1 MLLTHFQLFH
11 LNLLSPLHKSF
22 WIYPDLS
29 HASPIS
35 VSGGPL
41 SPPSVSCSTPVLLHR
56 LPLLSKFFPV
66 HPVLRRFLS
75 VISPSDSV
83 CIHFLPPPSVLS
95 APWHPTVF
103 LHHGI

>member
-22 WIYPDLS
+22 LIYPDLS

-35 VSGGPL
+35 VSAVHYFL
-41 SPPSVSCSTPVLLHR
+41 PSVLCSYQVLLHR
-56 LPLLSKFFPV
+56 LPLLRKFFHV
-66 HPVLRRFLS
+66 HTVLRRFLS

-83 CIHFLPPPSVLS
+83 CIHFLPNPSVLS
-95 APWHPTVF
+95 APWHPPVF